1 MTLSVRDVPR
11 QGHLDSLPR
20 VLAVAASALGL
31 YVWGA
36 LRSPYKYADPE
47 FILHY
52 FPTELQVAVLLL
64 VATLAWF
71 PARYLGWRAPSPVFS
86 SGALPLLILLIAAA
100 GAWFS
105 VRSSLPANV
114 GTDVHRSLRVL
125 GTTVLVGINEE
136 WLFRGVV
143 MAALCRR
150 LGLKRGALIS
160 TALFGTFHMMNVVAG
175 EPLHLAVLQM
185 CITTL
190 MGAIFALAAIAT
202 TPGISRET
210 TAACNDLSISS
221 PRADFRDGAADA
233 GTARSRPA
241 DASTA
246 DRSRASRR
254 VIVMRQGKLS
264 NRSKS
269 ITNSGAT
276 QDHSAVGTPPNQRSP
291 CAYAAPVLCLA
302 AVPRLKRPH
311 V

>member
-11 QGHLDSLPR
+11 EGHLDSLPR

-202 TPGISRET
+202 RSLLWPALGHALYDFAVLEISRLNT
-210 TAACNDLSISS
+210 LGATAWPALGLTVLGGMLGLVCIARLFRLEGSS
-221 PRADFRDGAADA
+221 PYGRD
-233 GTARSRPA
+233 
-241 DASTA
+241 
-246 DRSRASRR
+246 
-254 VIVMRQGKLS
+254 
-264 NRSKS
+264 
-269 ITNSGAT
+269 
-276 QDHSAVGTPPNQRSP
+276 
-291 CAYAAPVLCLA
+291 
-302 AVPRLKRPH
+302 
-311 V
+311 